1 MLSFQEFIS
10 DDDLTEARME
20 RVNRIRHGKVQ
31 KKVLVSRVPGYKVE
45 DGKLVK
51 MSYQEIRHRE
61 VAQRKAARKRKAVMK
76 QTIRKMK
83 MSLRKRKTAGF
94 NK

>member
-1 MLSFQEFIS
+1 MIRFKEFIS
-10 DDDLTEARME
+10 EARME

-31 KKVLVSRVPGYKVE
+31 KRVLVSRVPGYKVE

-51 MSYQEIRHRE
+51 MSYQEVRHRE
-61 VAQRKAARKRKAVMK
+61 VAQRKAARKRKAMMK
-76 QTIRKMK
+76 QIVRKMK

-94 NK
+94 KK

>member
-1 MLSFQEFIS
+1 MIRFKEFIS
-10 DDDLTEARME
+10 EARTE
-20 RVNRIRHGKVQ
+20 RVNRIRHGKIQ
-31 KKVLVSRVPGYKVE
+31 KRVLVSRVPGYKVE
-45 DGKLVK
+45 DGRLVK

-61 VAQRKAARKRKAVMK
+61 VAQRKAARKRKAMMNQIV
-76 QTIRKMK
+76 RKMK